1 MVVWGKG
8 YFPYLQDPDCNV
20 DRAANDKSKNFVT
33 QAKKMTIDA
42 YVALDKLY
50 KDPDPISD
58 SDTFKYSNP
67 CSTGCNEDDDDED
80 NSIAQSNDDAPKLN
94 SKYCKEMTLAF
105 DQSHTH
111 SSVVEL
117 SKNPM
122 EHNEWKIVAQANSYY
137 NEKFEQEHKRRMA
150 AEKLVKELQVENK
163 AILEKFRVQKDEI
176 AQLHQENGR
185 LKQEHSNSQKATDQL
200 KSTIEDLTQYEK
212 MYQKEMQN
220 LHENVSQ
227 MKEELDQVKKEFDQ
241 SMAENTQLEEHVQA
255 LEADKE
261 QLYSQVQSLS
271 PASRWKIDYDDLEI
285 TANVLGTGAWGF
297 VKEGE
302 FHGTKVAVKGI
313 HQAIISVADEVIQ
326 REFDMMAQ
334 VRHPNLVLLI
344 GIVFDDPR
352 HKGPLIITELLD
364 CDMRSAY
371 EGNNLDIQCR
381 LPLLRDVAAALN
393 YLHSRKQPIIHRD
406 ISSANVMLEASAN
419 GRWKRAKLC
428 DFGSA
433 KLTSRAST
441 PAPGAA
447 IYSAPEILPVTKGKL
462 QTVKVDVYSFGV
474 LYCEILSA
482 RLPPDL
488 DPTADDFSKFISNLK
503 RLEGKDIHLTAHVCT
518 NKNPKKRPTMKDVLQ
533 DIDRHIISSNT
544 V

>member
-58 SDTFKYSNP
+58 SDTFKHSNP
-67 CSTGCNEDDDDED
+67 CSTGCNEDDDDEE
-80 NSIAQSNDDAPKLN
+80 NSTAQSNDDAPKQ
-94 SKYCKEMTLAF
+94 EMTLV
-105 DQSHTH
+105 QSRTH

-352 HKGPLIITELLD
+352 HMGPLIITELLD

-371 EGNNLDIQCR
+371 EGNKLDRQCR
-381 LPLLRDVAAALN
+381 LQLLRDVAAALN

-406 ISSANVMLEASAN
+406 ISSANVMLEALAN
-419 GRWKRAKLC
+419 GKWKRAKLC

-441 PAPGAA
+441 PAPGTA
-447 IYSAPEILPVTKGKL
+447 IYSAPEILPATKGK

-474 LYCEILSA
+474 LYCEILLA
-482 RLPPDL
+482 RSVPPNL
-488 DPTADDFSKFISNLK
+488 DPTADDFFKFISDLK
-503 RLEGKDIHLTAHVCT
+503 RLKGKDIHHTAHSCT

-533 DIDRHIISSNT
+533 DIDQHTIANT
-544 V
+544 VT